1 MCCSECKKEIS
12 PLREILLLTVGIE
25 SYQSKL
31 LKSIWIMIFLTTQ
44 KASAGWVILPQWDY
58 HTHFFTH
65 CTDIYNI
72 QVVLAEY
79 FEDGENIIIILN
91 LPSKASRSIF
101 ISYLLVI
108 VIVVRWEIFL
118 MQEVIGLYFPSS
130 LILITVYYYLHN
142 WYGLLLFIWM
152 VMYQKQ
158 EKKIPTDK
166 NSFWNMGMFF
176 IICLF
181 FFP

>member
-1 MCCSECKKEIS
+1 MNYDFFNNSKSLCWVSNFTTME
-12 PLREILLLTVGIE
+12 L
-25 SYQSKL
+25 SYS
-31 LKSIWIMIFLTTQ
+31 
-44 KASAGWVILPQWDY
+44 
-58 HTHFFTH
+58 FFTH

-142 WYGLLLFIWM
+142 WYGLLLLIWM

-158 EKKIPTDK
+158 KKKIPTDK

-181 FFP
+181 FFPLGPMTKT